1 MIRTPDRS
9 VRIATGA
16 SSRRR
21 GASTARYRA
30 HASARSSGDTSDARQ
45 LAASAARVAE
55 RLLERRPT
63 CSLADLWCAYN
74 RARGVSL
81 VSPDDLA
88 DACARYLA
96 VDAPRRLED
105 APVAMRTLRSG
116 VRVIYNAGDD
126 VPGRVAAAVPAAGA
140 SAPAVAR
147 ALRVPAALGLEHCL
161 DAEAAGRLCRD
172 AGPAGLAFFPNR
184 FLA

>member
-1 MIRTPDRS
+1 M
-9 VRIATGA
+9 
-16 SSRRR
+16 
-21 GASTARYRA
+21 
-30 HASARSSGDTSDARQ
+30 
-45 LAASAARVAE
+45 
-55 RLLERRPT
+55 
-63 CSLADLWCAYN
+63 
-74 RARGVSL
+74 
-81 VSPDDLA
+81 SPDDLA

-96 VDAPRRLED
+96 VDAPRRLDD

-116 VRVIYNAGDD
+116 VRIIYNAGDD
-126 VPGRVAAAVPAAGA
+126 VPRRVAAAVPPTGA